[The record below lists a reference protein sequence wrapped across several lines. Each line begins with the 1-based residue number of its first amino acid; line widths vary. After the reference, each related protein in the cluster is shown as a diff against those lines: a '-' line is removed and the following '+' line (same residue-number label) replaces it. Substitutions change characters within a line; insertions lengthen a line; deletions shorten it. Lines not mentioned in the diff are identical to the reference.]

1 MWTERW
7 FLSCNAKDIGTLYLI
22 FALFSGLIGT
32 AYSVLIRL
40 ELSGPG
46 VQFIADNQ
54 LYNSII
60 TSHAILMIFFMVMP
74 ALIGGFG
81 NFLLPLLVGGP
92 DMANKSLNFKSHIL
106 SKYYSTNKNI
116 NNKHKDQILGHYLAG
131 LIEGDGY
138 ISLTKRNQIEI
149 GITFNSKDRPS
160 AEKLLSYL
168 GQGSLLKRKG
178 NCVVLKFGAVK
189 TIKRIAL
196 LINGKFRTPKI
207 DKLHMLIDWLN
218 KKHSMNLDK
227 LPLDNSPLYN
237 NSWLAGFIDADGHFY
252 IRNSVN
258 QTIICKFSLEQRM
271 IYPKTKE
278 SFESILG
285 QICLFLNVKLFTR
298 ARPDKDN
305 SSYYVIRVENQNST
319 KILIDYLDSNSLLS
333 SKYLDYLNWK
343 RAFNEII
350 NKTHKTD
357 EGKKI
362 ITSLKNNMNDK
373 RTFFNWD
380 HFKFI

>member
-1 MWTERW
+1 
-7 FLSCNAKDIGTLYLI
+7 
-22 FALFSGLIGT
+22 
-32 AYSVLIRL
+32 
-40 ELSGPG
+40 
-46 VQFIADNQ
+46 
-54 LYNSII
+54 
-60 TSHAILMIFFMVMP
+60 MP

-92 DMANKSLNFKSHIL
+92 DMANKYLNFKSHIL

-207 DKLHMLIDWLN
+207 DQLHMLIDWLN

-380 HFKFI
+380 HLKFI